1 MKCAGRFEPIEQRY
15 EQADKSSGL
24 LMRETESEQMTQAA
38 AKINLPIGSVLIND
52 VYKKYQVDDRI
63 LHALNGINLHVNSG
77 EIFGIIGRSGAG
89 KSTLVRCINM
99 LEKPTSGQIMVGEW
113 DMTTLSPSALRMAR
127 RNIGMIFQH
136 FNLLSSRTVF
146 ENIAL
151 PLELEKMPSGQIRE
165 RVWSLLDLV
174 GLKDFAHKYVAQV
187 SGGQKQRVGIARALA
202 NRPQVLLSDEATSAL
217 DPETTRATL
226 ALLKKVNEELGVTII
241 MITHQMEVVQR
252 ICDRVAVVDH
262 GKVVEE
268 GAVSEVFGAPKT
280 QTAKS
285 LVGEATGQELPQK
298 TINSILYKA
307 DVNTRVWE
315 LSGHQADALATL
327 IREFNLNVELIQA
340 LVEDYQGVSLGTIL
354 VQVTGSAD
362 SREAAMTWAKTT
374 EIEIREI
381 SHVE

>member
-1 MKCAGRFEPIEQRY
+1 M
-15 EQADKSSGL
+15 
-24 LMRETESEQMTQAA
+24 
-38 AKINLPIGSVLIND
+38 
-52 VYKKYQVDDRI
+52 
-63 LHALNGINLHVNSG
+63 
-77 EIFGIIGRSGAG
+77 
-89 KSTLVRCINM
+89 
-99 LEKPTSGQIMVGEW
+99 
-113 DMTTLSPSALRMAR
+113 
-127 RNIGMIFQH
+127 
-136 FNLLSSRTVF
+136 
-146 ENIAL
+146 
-151 PLELEKMPSGQIRE
+151 E

-298 TINSILYKA
+298 TIDSILHKA

-315 LSGHQADALATL
+315 LSGHQADALTTL

-340 LVEDYQGVSLGTIL
+340 LVEDYQGVSLGTML

>member
-1 MKCAGRFEPIEQRY
+1 M
-15 EQADKSSGL
+15 
-24 LMRETESEQMTQAA
+24 METELKQMTQVP
-38 AKINLPIGSVLIND
+38 AKANLPIGSVLIND
-52 VYKKYQVDDRI
+52 VYKKYQIDDKL

-99 LEKPTSGQIMVGEW
+99 LEKPTSGQIIVGKW
-113 DMTTLSPSALRMAR
+113 NMTTLSPSALRMAR

-146 ENIAL
+146 DNIAL
-151 PLELEKMPSGQIRE
+151 PLELEKMPSALIKE

-174 GLKDFAHKYVAQV
+174 GLKDFAHKYVSQI

-252 ICDRVAVVDH
+252 ICDRVAVIDH

-268 GAVSEVFGAPKT
+268 GAVSEVFGDPKT

-285 LVGEATGQELPQK
+285 LVGEAIGQDLPQK
-298 TINSILYKA
+298 TIDSILYHA
-307 DVNTRVWE
+307 SEDTRVWE
-315 LSGHQADALATL
+315 LSGHQADVMTTL
-327 IREFNLNVELIQA
+327 IREFNLDVELIQA

-362 SREAAMTWAKTT
+362 SREAAMMWAKTID
-374 EIEIREI
+374 IEIREI